1 MIGLT
6 GGIATGKSTVAQ
18 RLRELGA
25 YVLDADIIAREV
37 VEPRTPGWERV
48 KEVFPEVIRED
59 STIDR
64 KLLGDIIFSD
74 AQAKKALEEIIHPLV
89 IARMRSEGEAQERAG
104 RVVVCDIPL
113 LYESGSERWL
123 DEVWVV
129 YADPAAQLRRL
140 MGRSNVNRER
150 ALQMIR
156 AQMPLEEKVR
166 RADRVIDNSGT
177 LEQCHAQVDALWKE
191 MTE

>member
-37 VEPRTPGWERV
+37 VEPHTPGWERV

-74 AQAKKALEEIIHPLV
+74 AQAKKALK
-89 IARMRSEGEAQERAG
+89 RSSTR
-104 RVVVCDIPL
+104 
-113 LYESGSERWL
+113 
-123 DEVWVV
+123 
-129 YADPAAQLRRL
+129 
-140 MGRSNVNRER
+140 
-150 ALQMIR
+150 
-156 AQMPLEEKVR
+156 
-166 RADRVIDNSGT
+166 
-177 LEQCHAQVDALWKE
+177 
-191 MTE
+191 

>member
-37 VEPRTPGWERV
+37 VEPHTPGWERV

-104 RVVVCDIPL
+104 GWWYATSP

-140 MGRSNVNRER
+140 MGRSNVNR
-150 ALQMIR
+150 
-156 AQMPLEEKVR
+156 
-166 RADRVIDNSGT
+166 
-177 LEQCHAQVDALWKE
+177 KE
-191 MTE
+191 PSR